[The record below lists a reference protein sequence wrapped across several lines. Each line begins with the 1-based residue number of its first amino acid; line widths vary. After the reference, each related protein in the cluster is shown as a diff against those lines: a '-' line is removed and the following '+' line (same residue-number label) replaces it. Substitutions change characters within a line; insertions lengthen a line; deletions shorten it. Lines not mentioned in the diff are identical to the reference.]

1 MFYRFSIR
9 LLVIQDQVTGRV
21 EQVRSSFFIA
31 NVDDSTRTSVKAKL
45 SLLVKSYPRQALRS
59 R

>member
-1 MFYRFSIR
+1 M
-9 LLVIQDQVTGRV
+9 IQDQVTGRV